1 MAFHWSLR
9 DEAPTTPSKMADSWQ
24 FLNKQQHQVGC
35 LVQDNSSTNIS
46 STSSFCFLPL
56 TPPLYLRG
64 SMSVSPISGCVDGRS
79 HSFRHQQQG
88 HQFTYPQKAP
98 GKKSVDHTLLG
109 KGGRDIWQ
117 KCGLKEQE
125 TNVKKGKCMGSLSII
140 FQSDLSV

>member
-1 MAFHWSLR
+1 MAFQWSLR

-79 HSFRHQQQG
+79 HSFRH
-88 HQFTYPQKAP
+88 
-98 GKKSVDHTLLG
+98 
-109 KGGRDIWQ
+109 
-117 KCGLKEQE
+117 
-125 TNVKKGKCMGSLSII
+125 
-140 FQSDLSV
+140 